1 MLEGRNKAVGE
12 YKVKVSV
19 IVPIFNSEKYLEKC
33 LNSIIGQTEKNI
45 EILCVEDGSA
55 DRSWELLEEIGKKDE
70 RIHIWRNEENQ
81 GTAFTRNRGM
91 DNASG
96 EFITFVDPDD
106 FIPEDAIEKMCVAA
120 IERDLDLLYGDIKT
134 ISEFENYDMIEQTRI
149 RKSAY
154 EDSSGVL
161 LFDRLVKNHEMIGAV
176 YGLYR
181 KSFIDENHLRFR
193 NGIYHEDIAF
203 TFKAIL
209 LCKRAGCIRSICYF
223 YLRRKGSVTL
233 GDKLE
238 KRLEGLIIAYF
249 DMLTFWNQYSD
260 MLREIGRSIER
271 FLESYYLTI
280 KHLYKQLDSCILESP
295 MLAYTKKKRLF
306 IEEVPQNRIQI
317 LSCDLEVIRKC
328 VKVVIYG
335 AGEMARET
343 LRYLNEKNVHVE
355 AFIVTDNKQNPNAI
369 NNIPVLGTDSLVK
382 MQGDTVIIIGVSKL
396 YREEVQAEL
405 ARIGNQ
411 KQVINIEVTNESYC

>member
-1 MLEGRNKAVGE
+1 
-12 YKVKVSV
+12 
-19 IVPIFNSEKYLEKC
+19 
-33 LNSIIGQTEKNI
+33 
-45 EILCVEDGSA
+45 
-55 DRSWELLEEIGKKDE
+55 
-70 RIHIWRNEENQ
+70 
-81 GTAFTRNRGM
+81 
-91 DNASG
+91 
-96 EFITFVDPDD
+96 
-106 FIPEDAIEKMCVAA
+106 
-120 IERDLDLLYGDIKT
+120 
-134 ISEFENYDMIEQTRI
+134 
-149 RKSAY
+149 
-154 EDSSGVL
+154 
-161 LFDRLVKNHEMIGAV
+161 
-176 YGLYR
+176 
-181 KSFIDENHLRFR
+181 
-193 NGIYHEDIAF
+193 
-203 TFKAIL
+203 
-209 LCKRAGCIRSICYF
+209 
-223 YLRRKGSVTL
+223 
-233 GDKLE
+233 
-238 KRLEGLIIAYF
+238 
-249 DMLTFWNQYSD
+249 